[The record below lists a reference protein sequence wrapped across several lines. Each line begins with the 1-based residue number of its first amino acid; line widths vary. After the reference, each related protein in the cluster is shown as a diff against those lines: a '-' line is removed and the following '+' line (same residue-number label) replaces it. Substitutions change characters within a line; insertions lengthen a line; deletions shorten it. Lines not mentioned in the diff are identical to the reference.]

1 MKEQIHGGDIYRHP
15 QALDFSSNI
24 NPLGTPESVI
34 DAAAE
39 SLKRIANYPD
49 IAYTELKQ
57 ALAAYEHQ
65 PESFIICG
73 NGAAELIFSLVL
85 ALRPSR
91 AVVPAP
97 TFAEYRQAL
106 KAAGCEVITCPMEE
120 LRLGENL
127 FSFLTKD
134 TDLLFLCNPNNPTG
148 FLMEPDLL
156 NRIVNHCRKQNIF
169 LVVDEC
175 FLDFVEEGERYSLKP
190 LIGENH
196 GLFLL
201 KAFTKRYAMAGIRLG
216 YGICSNEKLLQDMGS
231 VTQPWNVSIPAQA
244 AGVAALKEK
253 DYVEK
258 AKKIVREERAFLKE
272 EMRRLG
278 LTVYDSLANYI
289 FFQGPEDLYGR
300 CLKEGILIRDCGN
313 YPGLG
318 KGYFR
323 TAVKMHSENLQLIAA
338 LERVL

>member
-106 KAAGCEVITCPMEE
+106 KAAGCEVITCPMEQ
-120 LRLGENL
+120 LRLGENI

-175 FLDFVEEGERYSLKP
+175 FLDFVEEGERFSLKP
-190 LIGENH
+190 LIRENH
-196 GLFLL
+196 SLFLL

-216 YGICSNEKLLQDMGS
+216 YGICSNENLLQEMGS

-258 AKKIVREERAFLKE
+258 AKKIVREERAVLKE

-289 FFQGPEDLYGR
+289 FFQGPEDLYER

-313 YPGLG
+313 YPGLD

-323 TAVKMHSENLQLIAA
+323 TAVKMHPENLQLIA
-338 LERVL
+338 VLKKVL

>member
-106 KAAGCEVITCPMEE
+106 KAAGCEVITCPMED

-175 FLDFVEEGERYSLKP
+175 FLDFVEEGERFSLKP
-190 LIGENH
+190 LIRENH

-216 YGICSNEKLLQDMGS
+216 YGICSNENLLQEMGS

-289 FFQGPEDLYGR
+289 FFQGPEDLYER

-313 YPGLG
+313 YPGLD

-323 TAVKMHSENLQLIAA
+323 TAVKMHPENLQLIA
-338 LERVL
+338 VLKKVL

>member
-156 NRIVNHCRKQNIF
+156 NRIVDHCRKQNIF

-175 FLDFVEEGERYSLKP
+175 FLDFVEEGERFSLKP
-190 LIGENH
+190 QIRENH

-216 YGICSNEKLLQDMGS
+216 YGICSNENLLQEMGS

-289 FFQGPEDLYGR
+289 FFQGPEDLYER

-313 YPGLG
+313 YPGLD

-323 TAVKMHSENLQLIAA
+323 TAVKMHSENLQLIA
-338 LERVL
+338 VLKKVL

>member
-15 QALDFSSNI
+15 QVLDFSSNI

-39 SLKRIANYPD
+39 SLKKIANYPD
-49 IAYTELKQ
+49 IAYTELKR
-57 ALAAYEHQ
+57 ALAAYEQQ
-65 PESFIICG
+65 PESFLICG

-85 ALRPSR
+85 ALRPAR

-175 FLDFVEEGERYSLKP
+175 FLDFVEEGERFSLKP
-190 LIGENH
+190 LIRENH
-196 GLFLL
+196 SLFLL

-216 YGICSNEKLLQDMGS
+216 YGICSNENLLQEMGS

-289 FFQGPEDLYGR
+289 FFQGPEDLYER

>member
-106 KAAGCEVITCPMEE
+106 KAAGCEVITCPMED

-175 FLDFVEEGERYSLKP
+175 FLDFVEEGERFSLKP
-190 LIGENH
+190 LIRENH

-216 YGICSNEKLLQDMGS
+216 YGICSNENLLQEMGS

-244 AGVAALKEK
+244 AGVTALKEK

-289 FFQGPEDLYGR
+289 FFQGPEDLYER

-313 YPGLG
+313 YPGLD

-323 TAVKMHSENLQLIAA
+323 TAVKMHPENLQLIA
-338 LERVL
+338 VLKKVL

>member
-156 NRIVNHCRKQNIF
+156 NRIVDHCRKQNIF

-175 FLDFVEEGERYSLKP
+175 FLDFVEDGERFSLKP
-190 LIGENH
+190 LIRENH

-216 YGICSNEKLLQDMGS
+216 YGICSNENLLQEMGS

-289 FFQGPEDLYGR
+289 FFQGPEDLYER

-313 YPGLG
+313 YPGLD

-323 TAVKMHSENLQLIAA
+323 TAVKMHPENLQLIA
-338 LERVL
+338 VLKKVL

>member
-175 FLDFVEEGERYSLKP
+175 FLDFVEEGERFSLKP
-190 LIGENH
+190 LIRENH

-216 YGICSNEKLLQDMGS
+216 YGICSNENLLQEMGS

-289 FFQGPEDLYGR
+289 FFQGPEDLYER

-313 YPGLG
+313 YPGLD

-323 TAVKMHSENLQLIAA
+323 TAVKMHPENLQLIA
-338 LERVL
+338 VLKKVL

>member
-97 TFAEYRQAL
+97 TFAESRQAL

-156 NRIVNHCRKQNIF
+156 NRIVDHCRKQNIF

-175 FLDFVEEGERYSLKP
+175 FLDFVEEGERFSLKP
-190 LIGENH
+190 LIRENH

-216 YGICSNEKLLQDMGS
+216 YGICSNENLLQEMGS

-278 LTVYDSLANYI
+278 LTVYDSLAKYI
-289 FFQGPEDLYGR
+289 FFQGPEDLYER

-313 YPGLG
+313 YPGLD

-323 TAVKMHSENLQLIAA
+323 TAVKMHSENLQLIA
-338 LERVL
+338 VLKKVL

>member
-106 KAAGCEVITCPMEE
+106 KAAGCEVITCPMEQ
-120 LRLGENL
+120 LRLGENI

-175 FLDFVEEGERYSLKP
+175 FLDFVEEGERFSLKP
-190 LIGENH
+190 LIRENH
-196 GLFLL
+196 SLFLL

-216 YGICSNEKLLQDMGS
+216 YGICSNENLLQEMGS

-289 FFQGPEDLYGR
+289 FFQGPEDLYER

-313 YPGLG
+313 YPGLD

-323 TAVKMHSENLQLIAA
+323 TAVKMHPENLQLIA
-338 LERVL
+338 VLKKVL

>member
-175 FLDFVEEGERYSLKP
+175 FLDFVEEGERFSLKP
-190 LIGENH
+190 LIRENH
-196 GLFLL
+196 SLFLL

-216 YGICSNEKLLQDMGS
+216 YGICSNENLLQEMGS

-289 FFQGPEDLYGR
+289 FFQGPEDLYER